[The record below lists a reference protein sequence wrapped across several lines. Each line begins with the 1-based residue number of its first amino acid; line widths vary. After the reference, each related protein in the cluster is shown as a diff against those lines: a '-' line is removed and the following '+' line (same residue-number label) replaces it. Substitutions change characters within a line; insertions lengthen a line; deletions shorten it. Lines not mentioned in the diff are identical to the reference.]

1 MYRFSRADNESAQH
15 FFARAIGLDPTF
27 ARAHAGLS
35 FTHWQDAFQG
45 WPTVGPPSSAPTKPL
60 NAAWRW
66 TIATLQRMSRSAAR
80 CGCKRIRIAR
90 SAS

>member
-45 WPTVGPPSSAPTKPL
+45 WAD
-60 NAAWRW
+60 R
-66 TIATLQRMSRSAAR
+66 RSAIERAYEAAQR
-80 CGCKRIRIAR
+80 GLAMDDRDPAAHVALGRTLWL
-90 SAS
+90 